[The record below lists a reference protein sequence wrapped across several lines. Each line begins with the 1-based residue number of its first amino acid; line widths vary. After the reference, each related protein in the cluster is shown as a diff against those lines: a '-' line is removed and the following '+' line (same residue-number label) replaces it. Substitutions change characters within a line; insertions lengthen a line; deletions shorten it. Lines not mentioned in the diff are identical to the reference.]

1 MFKFQI
7 CIKEID
13 LTNVKRAYP
22 DRSLEI
28 PMSEDYEEDP
38 STPIPTHVEH
48 PPASTRVQQS
58 HSPPRDNG
66 CYTISMD

>member
-1 MFKFQI
+1 
-7 CIKEID
+7 
-13 LTNVKRAYP
+13 
-22 DRSLEI
+22 
-28 PMSEDYEEDP
+28 MSEDYEEDP